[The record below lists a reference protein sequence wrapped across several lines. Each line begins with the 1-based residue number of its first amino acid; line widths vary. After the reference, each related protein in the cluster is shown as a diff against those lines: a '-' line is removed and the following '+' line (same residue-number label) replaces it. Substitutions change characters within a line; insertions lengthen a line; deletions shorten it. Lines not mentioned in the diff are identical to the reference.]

1 MITPP
6 LPYSPYPSNRRKW
19 RTVPTPTGPA
29 LVPFITQRE
38 GEDAAPD
45 NLILLPH
52 TDGRL
57 HLHYL
62 DEDPRDRDLRGIL
75 WARCSFN
82 PFDGQGQPTGRPQWK
97 LMHPYRQMMTMQA
110 LRCQICTNPAR
121 TPLGLIF
128 LAGPDGH
135 TGETAEVLTNQPPVC
150 ARHLRTAARLCPH
163 LDGNPTVFL
172 AQSAPLYGTT
182 GTLYGLTAAGVQ
194 PVAQPG
200 PPLPYGH
207 PDTGCFLA
215 SQQIRRL
222 TAYRTLDVDEL
233 CDQLRT
239 HSE

>member
-1 MITPP
+1 MFTPP
-6 LPYSPYPSNRRKW
+6 LPYSPSKW
-19 RTVPTPTGPA
+19 RSAPTPPAGPG
-29 LVPFITQRE
+29 LIPFVTQRE

-62 DEDPRDRDLRGIL
+62 DEDPRDRDPRGVL

-82 PFDGQGQPTGRPQWK
+82 PLDLHGQPTGRPQWK
-97 LMHPYRQMMTMQA
+97 LMHPYRQLMCMQA
-110 LRCQICTNPAR
+110 LHCQICAQPAR

-128 LAGPDGH
+128 LAGPHDQDPG
-135 TGETAEVLTNQPPVC
+135 AAQVLTNQPPVC
-150 ARHLRTAARLCPH
+150 ARHARTAARLCPH
-163 LDGNPTVFL
+163 LQGGPTVYL
-172 AQSAPLYGTT
+172 AQSAPLYGVT
-182 GTLYGLTAAGVQ
+182 GTLYGLDPHGVQ

-207 PDTGCFLA
+207 PDMTCFLA

-222 TAYRTLDVDEL
+222 TSFRTVARDEL
-233 CDQLRT
+233 LHT
-239 HSE
+239 LHPEVA

>member
-1 MITPP
+1 M
-6 LPYSPYPSNRRKW
+6 
-19 RTVPTPTGPA
+19 PTQTGPA

-62 DEDPRDRDLRGIL
+62 DEDPRDRDLRGVL

-82 PFDGQGQPTGRPQWK
+82 PLDGRGQPTGRPQWK

-110 LRCQICTNPAR
+110 LRCQICTTPAR

-128 LAGPDGH
+128 LAGPDDH

-163 LDGNPTVFL
+163 LDGSPTVFL

-182 GTLYGLTAAGVQ
+182 GTLYGLGNHGVQ

-222 TAYRTLDVDEL
+222 TAYRTVDLDEL
-233 CDQLRT
+233 LHQLRT
-239 HSE
+239 HSG

>member
-1 MITPP
+1 M
-6 LPYSPYPSNRRKW
+6 
-19 RTVPTPTGPA
+19 PTQTGPG

-62 DEDPRDRDLRGIL
+62 DEDPRDRDLRGVL

-82 PFDGQGQPTGRPQWK
+82 PLDGQGQPTGAPQWK
-97 LMHPYRQMMTMQA
+97 LMHPYRQMMTMQS

-128 LAGPDGH
+128 LAGPDHH

-163 LDGNPTVFL
+163 LDGDPTVFL

-182 GTLYGLTAAGVQ
+182 GTLYGLGADGVQ

-222 TAYRTLDVDEL
+222 TAYRTLDPDEL
-233 CDQLRT
+233 LHQLRT
-239 HSE
+239 HSG